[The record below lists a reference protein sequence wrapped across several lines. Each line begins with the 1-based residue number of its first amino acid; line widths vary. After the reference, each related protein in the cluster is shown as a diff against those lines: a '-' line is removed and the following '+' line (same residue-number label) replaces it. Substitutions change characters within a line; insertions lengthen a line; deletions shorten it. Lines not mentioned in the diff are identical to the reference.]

1 MQEDPEGAER
11 QGPAVHAEHNPR
23 PVGRSAEEGRAAPD
37 RSWPPWMDRCRASS
51 QREAPKLCNVALII
65 SQSETEPREGKR
77 GPEITELTG
86 SRVSFGPGGPSLSI
100 RSIGKGAP
108 KQGQMRAAR

>member
-11 QGPAVHAEHNPR
+11 QGAAVHAEHNPR

-65 SQSETEPREGKR
+65 SQSETTFFSRTYLPTALGKEPVALG
-77 GPEITELTG
+77 
-86 SRVSFGPGGPSLSI
+86 
-100 RSIGKGAP
+100 
-108 KQGQMRAAR
+108 